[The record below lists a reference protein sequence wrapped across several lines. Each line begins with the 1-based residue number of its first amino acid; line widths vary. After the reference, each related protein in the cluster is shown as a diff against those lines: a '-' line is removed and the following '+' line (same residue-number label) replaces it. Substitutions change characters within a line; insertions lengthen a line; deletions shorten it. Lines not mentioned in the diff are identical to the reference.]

1 MPVRSMSRRAYA
13 RWLRRRLAGKRL
25 PRHVALVIDG
35 NRRWARQQGYDD
47 PSVGHQ
53 RGAAH
58 IESVLSWCAEVG
70 IDRATVW
77 VASVNNI
84 RRRDPAEVAFL
95 MHLTETTIADGL
107 ATDGHWRVHLA
118 GRLDLLPDST
128 RHALKKAVATTAALT
143 DAGDLTIAIGYSGR
157 EEVVAAIRNLLR
169 DADAEGRSLID
180 IAADLTEADI
190 ARYLEIADEPY
201 PDLVIRT
208 SGEQRLSD
216 FLLWQAVN
224 SELYF
229 VEAYWPAFRH
239 IDLLRA
245 LRSFSARRR

>member
-1 MPVRSMSRRAYA
+1 MPIRSIVRRGYA
-13 RWLRRRLAGKRL
+13 RWLRRRLATATL

-35 NRRWARQQGYDD
+35 NRRWAPKQGYED
-47 PSVGHQ
+47 PRVGH
-53 RGAAH
+53 RSGAAH
-58 IESVLSWCAEVG
+58 IESVLSWCAELG

-95 MHLTETTIADGL
+95 MHLAETVIADRL
-107 ATDGHWRVHLA
+107 AAGGRWRVHLA

-128 RHALKKAVATTAALT
+128 THALKEAVETTASLG

-157 EEVVAAIRNLLR
+157 EEFVGAIRNLLR
-169 DADAEGRSLID
+169 DADAERRSLSD
-180 IAADLTEADI
+180 VAAELSEADI

-216 FLLWQAVN
+216 FLLWQAVD

-229 VEAYWPAFRH
+229 VDAYWPAFRQ

-245 LRSFSARRR
+245 LRSFVMRRR